1 MLVKIIAAAFVA
13 ATVARLFFRRQW
25 RDLGKWFQR
34 AVDLTLV
41 VLAIVLAAQWILIA
55 ARAAP

>member
-1 MLVKIIAAAFVA
+1 MLLKIIAGTFVV
-13 ATVARLFFRRQW
+13 ATVGRLFFRRQW

-41 VLAIVLAAQWILIA
+41 VLAIVLAAQWIVIA
-55 ARAAP
+55 TK